1 MIAENLQ
8 KLIDIKADIKNAI
21 NGKGGSVGERF
32 EDYAPAIE
40 NLPSGGGVSEEDL
53 GTDTI
58 FVDHTGKI
66 VARFSPEEIMDWT
79 DFSAVNIPT
88 YEGLR
93 FVKFTHTLAEIQ
105 NGTWN
110 DVGLCYEPI
119 DGNTHIFAKNI
130 KYATIQISSTAASQ
144 IDWGDGNIDVM
155 SDARTN
161 YSMTHTYLN
170 YGDYEIVLRSEINS
184 IRPSGEIL
192 QRCEKIYLAGSVEKF
207 SVENTATSIAFNCK
221 ELVCPVNSA
230 TFKFMT
236 KDTAYNTF
244 LKLPTIPAIILDTDN
259 MGSIDIP
266 ASSSGTNTDLRSVK
280 FICAKKM
287 RFLGII
293 GPASALRSVDMKY
306 GQSGGSNN
314 SYYRPFT
321 IERIYFPE
329 GTVFSTAQ
337 GMPDLSYN
345 TTLKRIC
352 GNNIACAYNYLPS
365 QLFAIQHID
374 GQEAQLFDNLTELSS
389 TFFVSY
395 NLSGTLKFK
404 NLTKIGNYSF
414 RYMNNID
421 VLDFSEQT
429 VVPSLS
435 STQAVDGTKCI
446 FLIPDALFDTW
457 IAATNWATMYTLK
470 PDRFVR
476 V

>member
-40 NLPSGGGVSEEDL
+40 NLPSGGVSEEDL

-66 VARFSPEEIMDWT
+66 VARFSPEEIMTWT
-79 DFSAVNIPT
+79 DFSAVTVPE

-93 FVKFTHTLAEIQ
+93 FVKFTHTLEEIQ

-110 DVGLCYEPI
+110 DVGLCYEPE
-119 DGNTHIFAKNI
+119 DGNTHIFVENC
-130 KYATIQISSTAASQ
+130 KYATVIVSNTAASQ
-144 IDWGDGNIDVM
+144 IDWGDGNIEVL
-155 SDARTN
+155 SSVYSN
-161 YSMTHTYLN
+161 YKFSHTYAD

-184 IRPSGEIL
+184 VIVSGQSINT
-192 QRCEKIYLAGSVEKF
+192 CKKIYLASTVEKF
-207 SVENTATSIAFNCK
+207 STENSATAIAYNCK
-221 ELVCPVNSA
+221 ELVLPVNSA
-230 TFKFMT
+230 TFQFMT
-236 KDTAYNTF
+236 KDTAYNTCF
-244 LKLPTIPAIILDTDN
+244 RFPAIPAIVLDTDLHSPN
-259 MGSIDIP
+259 IP

-314 SYYRPFT
+314 SYYKPYR
-321 IERIYFPE
+321 IERIYFSE

-345 TTLKRIC
+345 TSLKRIC
-352 GNNIACAYNYLPS
+352 GNNIAFAYNYLPS

-374 GQEAQLFDNLTELSS
+374 GQEAQLFDNLTELSA

-395 NLSGTLKFK
+395 NLSGTLKFS
-404 NLTKIGNYSF
+404 NLTKIGNWSF
-414 RYMNNID
+414 RYCYNINTI
-421 VLDFSEQT
+421 DFSEQT
-429 VVPSLS
+429 AVPTLASL
-435 STQAVDGTKCI
+435 QAFDGTRCK
-446 FLIPDALFDTW
+446 FLIPDALYDEWTT
-457 IAATNWATMYTLK
+457 ATNWGSIYRGA
-470 PDRFVR
+470 PDRFIR